1 MATKEQDAELGSF
14 IAALFVARIPLL
26 LFQAVQ
32 AALLPK
38 LAGLLGQGKIHDFR
52 VGMARLLAV
61 VTVAS
66 VIGVV
71 VALTAGPAIGRLL
84 FGTNFTISGIGL
96 AALTAG
102 CCLIVI
108 ALTLS
113 QALIALRR
121 YAVTAFAWVVS
132 LAIFVVAMSIFDMD
146 VFSRAE
152 IAFVGSAFVAVIW
165 MAGATWRSTSISA
178 IQNLRCS

>member
-1 MATKEQDAELGSF
+1 MGSEMC
-14 IAALFVARIPLL
+14 IR
-26 LFQAVQ
+26 
-32 AALLPK
+32 
-38 LAGLLGQGKIHDFR
+38 DR
-52 VGMARLLAV
+52 
-61 VTVAS
+61 TVAS

-71 VALTAGPAIGRLL
+71 IALFAGPAIGRLL
-84 FGTNFTISGIGL
+84 FGANFTISGIGL

-132 LAIFVVAMSIFDMD
+132 LAIFVVAMSVLDMD
-146 VFSRAE
+146 VFTRAE
-152 IAFVGSAFVAVIW
+152 IAFVGSAFVAVAW
-165 MAGATWRSTSISA
+165 MACASWSSTTATA
-178 IQNLRCS
+178 LQK

>member
-1 MATKEQDAELGSF
+1 
-14 IAALFVARIPLL
+14 
-26 LFQAVQ
+26 
-32 AALLPK
+32 
-38 LAGLLGQGKIHDFR
+38 
-52 VGMARLLAV
+52 MARLLAV

-132 LAIFVVAMSIFDMD
+132 LAIFVVAMSVLEMD
-146 VFSRAE
+146 VFTRAE
-152 IAFVGSAFVAVIW
+152 IAFVGSALIVVAW
-165 MAGATWRSTSISA
+165 MTTATWRSTSITAMEHRRGKS
-178 IQNLRCS
+178 